1 MEYYMEYFQMS
12 EPLFKMLL
20 KLVTPILGTGITQTA
35 AAHSFAIS
43 QTTISKIF
51 KETTKAIY
59 DALKDVYIG
68 EPSKER
74 WKKNAEKFEVMW
86 NVPNFIGAID
96 GKHVQIKKPRN
107 SGSKWINYKG
117 THSVVLMAVAGA
129 NYTFEYVDVGFGR
142 QSDGGTW
149 QNCTLSRALYDGE

>member
-1 MEYYMEYFQMS
+1 MEYYKEYFRMS

-20 KLVTPILGTGITQTA
+20 KLVTPLITHQSTHIQPITAEERLVLTLRILGTGITQTA
-35 AAHSFAIS
+35 AAHSFAVS

-74 WKKNAEKFEVMW
+74 WKQNAEKFEAMW
-86 NVPNFIGAID
+86 NFPNCVGAID
-96 GKHVQIKKPRN
+96 GKHVQIKVKLCLRLCAFLRVN
-107 SGSKWINYKG
+107 F
-117 THSVVLMAVAGA
+117 L
-129 NYTFEYVDVGFGR
+129 R
-142 QSDGGTW
+142 
-149 QNCTLSRALYDGE
+149 L

>member
-1 MEYYMEYFQMS
+1 MEYYMEYFLMS

-20 KLVTPILGTGITQTA
+20 KLVTPLITYQSTILGTGITQTA
-35 AAHSFAIS
+35 AAHSFAMS

-96 GKHVQIKKPRN
+96 GKHVQIKIVKGS
-107 SGSKWINYKG
+107 SGGGECGKMGNLQG
-117 THSVVLMAVAGA
+117 TNRPETYAGHLP
-129 NYTFEYVDVGFGR
+129 DP
-142 QSDGGTW
+142 SM
-149 QNCTLSRALYDGE
+149 LRAA